1 MLGVANMHISSTYV
15 LNDVQK
21 NIACAEFNMQD
32 NSVVCRRTRLDERC
46 QVRRVIVVH
55 EMVVAGVVR
64 GVE

>member
-1 MLGVANMHISSTYV
+1 
-15 LNDVQK
+15 
-21 NIACAEFNMQD
+21 MQD